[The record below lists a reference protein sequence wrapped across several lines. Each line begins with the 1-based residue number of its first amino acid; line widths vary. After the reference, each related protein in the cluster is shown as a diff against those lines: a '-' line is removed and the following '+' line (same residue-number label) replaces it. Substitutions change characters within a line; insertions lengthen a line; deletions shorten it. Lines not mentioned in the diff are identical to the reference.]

1 MAWLGPLLCELEG
14 SVEPLGLLGEVLL
27 LEDAPVRSLSGCAPE
42 EVGGV
47 MSIGSPEEGLLWEG
61 EEERTGR
68 VRVLPG
74 P

>member
-14 SVEPLGLLGEVLL
+14 SVEPLGALGEAL
-27 LEDAPVRSLSGCAPE
+27 LEDAPVRSGSGCAPE
-42 EVGGV
+42 DVGGV
-47 MSIGSPEEGLLWEG
+47 MSIGSPEEWLLWEG